1 MLSRPEPPPTAGAG
15 DPLWPQVIERY
26 GDAYP
31 EVAEAARERHAFG
44 VAKYGV
50 ALRAHNGR
58 DWLVDALQEA
68 LDLIV
73 YLEQGIEESDGEDAS
88 DAAMMQRA
96 AVNTAALLLLL
107 LRRRG
112 HVG

>member
-1 MLSRPEPPPTAGAG
+1 MISKPEPPPTDGTG
-15 DPLWPQVIERY
+15 DPLWPQVIARY
-26 GDAYP
+26 GAAYP
-31 EVAEAARERHAFG
+31 EVAEAARERHEFG
-44 VAKYGV
+44 VAKYGT

-73 YLEQGIEESDGEDAS
+73 YLEQGIAESDGEDAS

-96 AVNTAALLLLL
+96 AVNTAALMLLM
-107 LRRRG
+107 LRRRD